1 MKNMENAEGAETT
14 DKVRKTGKLDEKLLP
29 PDKLVLPKAS
39 TPQNQNKLNMKILLV
54 EILIVA
60 VIAVIVIVMAVNG
73 KGRNPDMKGYYYRGR
88 WHPIGFA
95 GIDLY
100 GFIMLILMC
109 IGLGVMRV
117 IPGTIAD
124 FSTRPGKEKRGELE
138 SIRRNNYAKH
148 LCRLIEIDKTEIL
161 DNMRDRF
168 NPVVQILF
176 SEAQAECLN
185 RSRACNHLMVR
196 LGLGS
201 VDISDHVVVQEAG
214 GKREREVQLTDVAN
228 EVKIKTAVIHDLP
241 VVLDLSRT
249 GVIGIVSDGNKK
261 SAFDIARNIIGQ
273 LEINET
279 NDRIQLAFACDP
291 GDGEWVGYDELYLAD
306 RKNGEISFAAGEA
319 DVKGLLDMLA
329 NELQKRNG
337 TLDYFVN
344 SENVGGYRHI
354 VLFVDDPGLLEGHLI
369 NRYILPGEENLDFT
383 VVVLSDDE
391 EKFILEM
398 DCEII
403 QNDDF
408 AGIYKPGTEEW
419 IEIKFDRV
427 TEARLWSLDEI
438 VRKNSERMVQD
449 ELRRIS
455 RCKESIQDR

>member
-1 MKNMENAEGAETT
+1 
-14 DKVRKTGKLDEKLLP
+14 
-29 PDKLVLPKAS
+29 
-39 TPQNQNKLNMKILLV
+39 
-54 EILIVA
+54 
-60 VIAVIVIVMAVNG
+60 
-73 KGRNPDMKGYYYRGR
+73 
-88 WHPIGFA
+88 
-95 GIDLY
+95 
-100 GFIMLILMC
+100 
-109 IGLGVMRV
+109 
-117 IPGTIAD
+117 
-124 FSTRPGKEKRGELE
+124 
-138 SIRRNNYAKH
+138 
-148 LCRLIEIDKTEIL
+148 
-161 DNMRDRF
+161 
-168 NPVVQILF
+168 
-176 SEAQAECLN
+176 
-185 RSRACNHLMVR
+185 MVR

-214 GKREREVQLTDVAN
+214 GKLEREVQLTDVAN

-344 SENVGGYRHI
+344 SENVDGYRHI

-449 ELRRIS
+449 ELRRI
-455 RCKESIQDR
+455 

>member
-1 MKNMENAEGAETT
+1 MTKPFSPSE
-14 DKVRKTGKLDEKLLP
+14 
-29 PDKLVLPKAS
+29 LVARVKA
-39 TPQNQNKLNMKILLV
+39 
-54 EILIVA
+54 
-60 VIAVIVIVMAVNG
+60 
-73 KGRNPDMKGYYYRGR
+73 
-88 WHPIGFA
+88 
-95 GIDLY
+95 
-100 GFIMLILMC
+100 
-109 IGLGVMRV
+109 
-117 IPGTIAD
+117 
-124 FSTRPGKEKRGELE
+124 
-138 SIRRNNYAKH
+138 H
-148 LCRLIEIDKTEIL
+148 LARYDRL
-161 DNMRDRF
+161 
-168 NPVVQILF
+168 
-176 SEAQAECLN
+176 
-185 RSRACNHLMVR
+185 
-196 LGLGS
+196 
-201 VDISDHVVVQEAG
+201 
-214 GKREREVQLTDVAN
+214 
-228 EVKIKTAVIHDLP
+228 
-241 VVLDLSRT
+241 
-249 GVIGIVSDGNKK
+249 
-261 SAFDIARNIIGQ
+261 
-273 LEINET
+273 
-279 NDRIQLAFACDP
+279 
-291 GDGEWVGYDELYLAD
+291 VGYDELYLAD

>member
-1 MKNMENAEGAETT
+1 M
-14 DKVRKTGKLDEKLLP
+14 
-29 PDKLVLPKAS
+29 
-39 TPQNQNKLNMKILLV
+39 
-54 EILIVA
+54 
-60 VIAVIVIVMAVNG
+60 
-73 KGRNPDMKGYYYRGR
+73 
-88 WHPIGFA
+88 
-95 GIDLY
+95 
-100 GFIMLILMC
+100 
-109 IGLGVMRV
+109 
-117 IPGTIAD
+117 
-124 FSTRPGKEKRGELE
+124 
-138 SIRRNNYAKH
+138 
-148 LCRLIEIDKTEIL
+148 IEIGKTEIL

-249 GVIGIVSDGNKK
+249 GVIG
-261 SAFDIARNIIGQ
+261 
-273 LEINET
+273 
-279 NDRIQLAFACDP
+279 
-291 GDGEWVGYDELYLAD
+291 
-306 RKNGEISFAAGEA
+306 
-319 DVKGLLDMLA
+319 
-329 NELQKRNG
+329 
-337 TLDYFVN
+337 
-344 SENVGGYRHI
+344 
-354 VLFVDDPGLLEGHLI
+354 FVDDPGLLEGHLI

-398 DCEII
+398 DYEII

-438 VRKNSERMVQD
+438 VRKNSGRMV
-449 ELRRIS
+449 
-455 RCKESIQDR
+455 